1 MATLKVETEKAEKL
15 TEFWNKME
23 QYQRSGANSAA
34 HQFSS
39 RAQQVIASAYAK
51 QADGSWNIRPEVD
64 TAKADRLIVMGATEA
79 VFGAGRSL
87 LRK

>member
-1 MATLKVETEKAEKL
+1 MVTLKVDSEKSAKL

-23 QYQRSGANSAA
+23 TYQRNSRNSAA
-34 HQFSS
+34 YQFSS
-39 RAQQVIASAYAK
+39 RAQQVVANAYAK
-51 QADGSWNIRPEVD
+51 QADGSWNIRIDVD
-64 TAKADRLIVMGATEA
+64 TTSADKLVAMGPTEA